1 MASSFE
7 KSVKGATKIKAAP
20 PKSKYIEHILIA
32 THSGEAGVAE
42 VFRALSNR
50 LRDST
55 WTVVFK
61 SLITVHLMIR
71 EGSPD
76 VTLAYLARHRQM
88 LAISSFSDVQTQGR
102 NIRHYTNYLSE
113 RARAYRDTKCDFV
126 RSAERRLEKMSVD
139 KGLLRETEAV
149 QHQIT
154 SLLKCDVLDNEPE
167 NEITITVF
175 RMLVLDL
182 LAMFHV
188 MNQAMINI
196 LGHFFEMSK
205 PDAERA
211 LEIYK
216 SFAKQTDFVVQYL
229 SVARQYEHQTRVEVP
244 KLKHAPVNLGKQLED
259 YLVDPDFEINRRQY
273 LAEQES
279 KGRKGANG
287 TTKPFLTA
295 KTPESKAATGRA
307 FPEAASEEPGAKP
320 LPAKG
325 PDPDLID
332 FFDSIEQNQQPMA
345 TQIGQQQPGQIP
357 QFNNGAPL
365 QMQQPQQFPQNGFA
379 QPQMDFQNTNQFPPQ
394 QQPFSTGFVP
404 QQQQQ
409 VQQPQQMQQ
418 PPQFQQP
425 QIQQPQQIQPNFTG
439 AGFGGYTPQPS
450 FQPGGL
456 SSIPQESAASFQP
469 GQPQNLGVMQT
480 GQQTTNPF
488 RQSMLIS
495 NPTGLPGPAF
505 PASPPITSPLTR
517 QSTNPFA
524 KSHTPPGGGQ
534 QPFSPPPEQ
543 SFQPL
548 PQQQP
553 AAPLQPLATGTN
565 PFAKNIAMSGAQRPQ
580 TAGGL
585 VPQPTGSTNP
595 FRQSQFVNTATGTGW
610 QHGQQPIGG
619 GLDTIDTVP
628 VFPRPAQQQAWQ

>member
-42 VFRALSNR
+42 VFRALQNR

-71 EGSPD
+71 EGAQD
-76 VTLAYLARHRQM
+76 VTLAYLARHRSM

-102 NIRHYTNYLSE
+102 NIRHYTNYLTE
-113 RARAYRDTKCDFV
+113 RARAYRDTKCDYV
-126 RSAERRLEKMSVD
+126 RGAENRLEKMSVE
-139 KGLLRETEAV
+139 KGLLRETETV

-154 SLLKCDVLDNEPE
+154 ALLKCDVLDNEPE

-196 LGHFFEMSK
+196 LSHFFEMSR

-216 SFAKQTDFVVQYL
+216 NFTRQTDFVVQYL
-229 SVARQYEHQTRVEVP
+229 STARQYEHQTRVEVP

-259 YLVDPDFEINRRQY
+259 YLMDPDFEINRRQY

-279 KGRKGANG
+279 KKGRSGTNGASKSFA
-287 TTKPFLTA
+287 TSSKD
-295 KTPESKAATGRA
+295 PESRAATGKS
-307 FPEAASEEPGAKP
+307 FPDASSSKP
-320 LPAKG
+320 VAPVAKG
-325 PDPDLID
+325 PAPDLID

-345 TQIGQQQPGQIP
+345 TQPGGQQGMPAFVNASP
-357 QFNNGAPL
+357 F
-365 QMQQPQQFPQNGFA
+365 QMQNQQLPQNGFV
-379 QPQMDFQNTNQFPPQ
+379 QPQQTFQDPNQFAQQGFSMTVNGPP
-394 QQPFSTGFVP
+394 PP

-409 VQQPQQMQQ
+409 PLQT
-418 PPQFQQP
+418 
-425 QIQQPQQIQPNFTG
+425 NFTG
-439 AGFGGYTPQPS
+439 AGFGGYTPQVAQPS
-450 FQPGGL
+450 FQPGSL
-456 SSIPQESAASFQP
+456 STIPQESAMSFQP
-469 GQPQNLGVMQT
+469 QFPQQQLGSLQAG

-488 RQSMLIS
+488 RQSMMMAT
-495 NPTGLPGPAF
+495 PTGIPSSSF
-505 PASPPITSPLTR
+505 PASPPMTAPMNR
-517 QSTNPFA
+517 QNTNPFA
-524 KSHTPPGGGQ
+524 KPAASLQ
-534 QPFSPPPEQ
+534 VQNFSPPPEQ
-543 SFQPL
+543 QQQF
-548 PQQQP
+548 PQQQIQNAP
-553 AAPLQPLATGTN
+553 AIRPMATGTN
-565 PFAKNIAMSGAQRPQ
+565 PFAKNLALNAQRPQ
-580 TAGGL
+580 TSGGL
-585 VPQPTGSTNP
+585 MPQPTGSTNP

-610 QHGQQPIGG
+610 QHNQQPIGG
-619 GLDTIDTVP
+619 GLDALETVP
-628 VFPRPAQQQAWQ
+628 IFPRPANQQAWQQ

>member
-32 THSGEAGVAE
+32 THSGENGVAE
-42 VFRALSNR
+42 VFRALQNR

-76 VTLAYLARHRQM
+76 VTLAYLARHRSM
-88 LAISSFSDVQTQGR
+88 LAIGSFSDVQTQGR
-102 NIRHYTNYLSE
+102 NIRHYTNYLME

-126 RSAERRLEKMSVD
+126 RGAENRLEKMTVD

-154 SLLKCDVLDNEPE
+154 ALLKCDVLDNEPE

-211 LEIYK
+211 MEIYNN
-216 SFAKQTDFVVQYL
+216 FTKQTDFVVQYL
-229 SVARQYEHQTRVEVP
+229 STARQYEHQTRVEVP
-244 KLKHAPVNLGKQLED
+244 KLKHAPVNLGKQLQE
-259 YLVDPDFEINRRQY
+259 YLKDEDFEINRRQY

-279 KGRKGANG
+279 KKNRSNG
-287 TTKPFLTA
+287 LATKTFS
-295 KTPESKAATGRA
+295 TPSKSEAESRAAAGRA
-307 FPEAASEEPGAKP
+307 FPDVTNQSASKPAA
-320 LPAKG
+320 PAKG

-345 TQIGQQQPGQIP
+345 TQPGMQQGAP
-357 QFNNGAPL
+357 QFNNGFQMQPP
-365 QMQQPQQFPQNGFA
+365 QQFQSNGFVQQQTGFQNPNQFNQTQPFNTGFNGMQQPQQP
-379 QPQMDFQNTNQFPPQ
+379 QPQPQ
-394 QQPFSTGFVP
+394 P

-409 VQQPQQMQQ
+409 
-418 PPQFQQP
+418 PPP
-425 QIQQPQQIQPNFTG
+425 VQPNFTG
-439 AGFGGYTPQPS
+439 AGFGGYTLQPS
-450 FQPGGL
+450 FQPGNL
-456 SSIPQESAASFQP
+456 SSIPQDSAVNFQ
-469 GQPQNLGVMQT
+469 QQQLGPLQT
-480 GQQTTNPF
+480 GAQQTTNPF
-488 RQSMLIS
+488 RQSMMMAS
-495 NPTGLPGPAF
+495 PTGMLGQTF
-505 PASPPITSPLTR
+505 PASPPVTSPISR

-524 KSHTPPGGGQ
+524 KSISPPV
-534 QPFSPPPEQ
+534 QPFSPPPDQ
-543 SFQPL
+543 QYQQMQ
-548 PQQQP
+548 PQQT
-553 AAPLQPLATGTN
+553 AAPMRSMATGTN
-565 PFAKNIAMSGAQRPQ
+565 PFAKNLAINSASRPQ
-580 TAGGL
+580 TSTGL
-585 VPQPTGSTNP
+585 LPQPTGSTNP
-595 FRQSQFVNTATGTGW
+595 FRQSSFVNTATGTGW
-610 QHGQQPIGG
+610 QHNQQPLGG
-619 GLDTIDTVP
+619 GLDSLETVP
-628 VFPRPAQQQAWQ
+628 VFPRPAQQQAWQQ

>member
-42 VFRALSNR
+42 VFRALQNR

-76 VTLAYLARHRQM
+76 VTLAYLARHRSM

-102 NIRHYTNYLSE
+102 NIRHYTNYLNE
-113 RARAYRDTKCDFV
+113 RARAYRETKCDFV
-126 RSAERRLEKMSVD
+126 RGAEKRLEKMSVD
-139 KGLLRETEAV
+139 KGLLRETETV

-154 SLLKCDVLDNEPE
+154 ALLKCDVMENEAE

-175 RMLVLDL
+175 RMLILDL
-182 LAMFHV
+182 LAMYHV
-188 MNQAMINI
+188 ENQAMINI
-196 LGHFFEMSK
+196 LGHFFEMSR

-211 LEIYK
+211 MEIYNN
-216 SFAKQTDFVVQYL
+216 FVKQTDFVVRYL

-259 YLVDPDFEINRRQY
+259 YLMDPDFEINRRQY

-279 KGRKGANG
+279 KKGKSGSNGASKPFGANS
-287 TTKPFLTA
+287 KSDS
-295 KTPESKAATGRA
+295 ESRVATGRS
-307 FPEAASEEPGAKP
+307 FPTASEQPASKP
-320 LPAKG
+320 AQPAKG

-345 TQIGQQQPGQIP
+345 TQPGMQQGAS
-357 QFNNGAPL
+357 QFNGGPF
-365 QMQQPQQFPQNGFA
+365 QMQQPQQFQQNGFA
-379 QPQMDFQNTNQFPPQ
+379 TQQTGYQNPNQF
-394 QQPFSTGFVP
+394 QQPFNTGFGAT

-409 VQQPQQMQQ
+409 QPQ
-418 PPQFQQP
+418 P
-425 QIQQPQQIQPNFTG
+425 IQTNFTG

-450 FQPGGL
+450 FQPGNL
-456 SSIPQESAASFQP
+456 SSIPQDSTASFQP
-469 GQPQNLGVMQT
+469 QQQQIGNMQT
-480 GQQTTNPF
+480 GQQITNPF
-488 RQSMLIS
+488 RLSMMAS
-495 NPTGLPGPAF
+495 PTGMNGPSF
-505 PASPPITSPLTR
+505 PASPPITSPMAR

-524 KSHTPPGGGQ
+524 KSVSPQ
-534 QPFSPPPEQ
+534 AQPFSPPPDQ
-543 SFQPL
+543 QFQQQI
-548 PQQQP
+548 QQQP
-553 AAPLQPLATGTN
+553 TAAPLRPMATGTN
-565 PFAKNIAMSGAQRPQ
+565 PFAKNIAMNAAAQRPQ
-580 TAGGL
+580 TSAGL
-585 VPQPTGSTNP
+585 MPQPTGSTNP
-595 FRQSQFVNTATGTGW
+595 FRQSQFVNTATGAGW
-610 QHGQQPIGG
+610 QNNQQPIGG
-619 GLDTIDTVP
+619 GLDNVETIP
-628 VFPRPAQQQAWQ
+628 VFPRPTQQQPWAQ